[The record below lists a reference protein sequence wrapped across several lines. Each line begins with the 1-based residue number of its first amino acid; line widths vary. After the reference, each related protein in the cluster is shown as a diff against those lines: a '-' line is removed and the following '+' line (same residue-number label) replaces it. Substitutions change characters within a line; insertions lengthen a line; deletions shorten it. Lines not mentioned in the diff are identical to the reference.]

1 MDSLTPHKFTIKSLS
16 EEDRPREKLLQKGI
30 NSLSDAELIA
40 ILIGSGNKTQ
50 NAVELSRFILSQ
62 ASHNL
67 NQLAKLSISDLQK
80 FDGIGEAKA
89 LSIICALEVGRR
101 RSAQTS
107 AEKPKITCSADAFDQ
122 LYPLMTDI
130 PHEEFWM
137 LSLSR
142 SNKVLKKDLISKG
155 GLSGTLA
162 DPKVI
167 FEKAL
172 SNKASS
178 IIISHNH
185 PSGNRAPSKADIQLT
200 KKIRDGA
207 KLLDIKLLD
216 HIIVADQAYYS
227 FLDEGYL

>member
-1 MDSLTPHKFTIKSLS
+1 
-16 EEDRPREKLLQKGI
+16 
-30 NSLSDAELIA
+30 
-40 ILIGSGNKTQ
+40 
-50 NAVELSRFILSQ
+50 
-62 ASHNL
+62 
-67 NQLAKLSISDLQK
+67 
-80 FDGIGEAKA
+80 
-89 LSIICALEVGRR
+89 
-101 RSAQTS
+101 
-107 AEKPKITCSADAFDQ
+107 
-122 LYPLMTDI
+122 MTDI